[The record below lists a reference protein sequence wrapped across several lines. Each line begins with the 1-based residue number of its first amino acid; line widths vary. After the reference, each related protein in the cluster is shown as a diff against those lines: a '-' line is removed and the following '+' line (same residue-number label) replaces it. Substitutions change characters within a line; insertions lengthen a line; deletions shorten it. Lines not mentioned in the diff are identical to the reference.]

1 MTAYVFFG
9 KNGQTKTQNIQ
20 NRHSRAVKAY
30 CDTSIK
36 DFLNDAK
43 RIQAKGRKVGCI
55 GIVQSFDSN
64 EFDYKDSDDAQAVND
79 LGWELAN
86 KLYPNS
92 KCLVVTHNDGKGHK
106 LHNHIQVLNEDM
118 TTGRAIE
125 SNRQLYKMRAVND
138 ELMQE
143 HGLAVIKPQKGLI
156 KKPRNDFQR
165 QLQKDLQSIL
175 TSKDA
180 PTTFDSYLKACE
192 ARGINVKQDVKHA
205 KKDGEDV
212 EVMGLTYRRKSAR
225 KKPDYYNPDR
235 TEVRVR
241 RAKASTLGEM
251 FTFNGVQE
259 QFEIIKQRQ
268 DTERR
273 KKREKAKPKRKK
285 IQISYLNVGSSDP
298 YVAHAPKQPVKAE
311 SEPKE
316 KPERKKIQISYLDVG
331 GSDPYVAHRAEK
343 PAEIKSKPDEKH
355 KHMIKSQPIKKAQKP
370 QNKPKKFIP
379 QTIPVPWETNQPVNN
394 DDDFEF

>member
-1 MTAYVFFG
+1 MSYVGTSGVVNPAGMTAYVFFG
-9 KNGQTKTQNIQ
+9 KNGKTKTQNIK

-36 DFLNDAK
+36 DFLVEAK

-55 GIVQSFDSN
+55 GIVQSFDAN
-64 EFDYKDSDDAQAVND
+64 EFDYRDPDDAQAVND

-106 LHNHIQVLNEDM
+106 LHNHIQILNEDM

-125 SNRQLYKMRAVND
+125 SNRQLYQMRAVND

-143 HGLAVIKPQKGLI
+143 HGLKVIKPQKGLV

-165 QLQKDLQSIL
+165 QLQEDLQEIL
-175 TSKDA
+175 TGKDA
-180 PTTFDSYLKACE
+180 PTTFDAYLKACE
-192 ARGINVKQDVKHA
+192 TRGINVKQDIKQA
-205 KKDGEDV
+205 KKDGKKV
-212 EVMGLTYRRKSAR
+212 EVVGLTYRKKSAR

-235 TEVRVR
+235 TVVRVR

-251 FTFNGVQE
+251 FTFNGLQE

-268 DTERR
+268 EAEKR
-273 KKREKAKPKRKK
+273 KKREKAKPKRRN
-285 IQISYLNVGSSDP
+285 IEISYLNVGSSDP
-298 YVAHAPKQPVKAE
+298 YVSHVPKKPVKTKSKPKEKISYPQPVKN
-311 SEPKE
+311 
-316 KPERKKIQISYLDVG
+316 
-331 GSDPYVAHRAEK
+331 
-343 PAEIKSKPDEKH
+343 
-355 KHMIKSQPIKKAQKP
+355 AQKP
-370 QNKPKKFIP
+370 KNEPIKASTKKSAKKFVP
-379 QTIPVPWETNQPVNN
+379 HTIPVPWEDDQPTVK